1 MSTDGTAEP
10 LVIPDD
16 DPGGPAETEDGEM
29 AAAGWADKW
38 EHSAAIAGDSA
49 QHARDN
55 HVTYAEDAR
64 RGYQRRIDTVSST
77 EAFAM
82 QRASTSAAASE
93 AMQLRL
99 PTISPTVQGKP

>member
-1 MSTDGTAEP
+1 MSTDGEET

-16 DPGGPAETEDGEM
+16 DSGEPAETTEDAEM
-29 AAAGWADKW
+29 AKWDDKW

-49 QHARDN
+49 QMARDN
-55 HVTYAEDAR
+55 HVTYSEDAR

-99 PTISPTVQGKP
+99 PTISPTVQAIE